1 MAGGAVLET
10 FPEGA
15 CQSHIEWVTLESA
28 GWPDDTYG
36 AQNKPVAGGMP
47 AFGSLTETELAQVV
61 LYERV
66 ELGLADEE
74 AAEADCGFGLVEEAE
89 TG

>member
-1 MAGGAVLET
+1 MAGGTVLET
-10 FPEGA
+10 FPEDA
-15 CQSHIEWVTLESA
+15 CPSHIEWVALGSA

-66 ELGLADEE
+66 EFGGEDEE
-74 AAEADCGFGLVEEAE
+74 AAEQECGFAEEADAA